1 MKLFEIGG
9 KPSNTRYLFL
19 GDYVDRGYF
28 SIEVRPILLFLF
40 VPLTGLQCLLYLWTL
55 KIWYP
60 NSFFLLRGNHEC
72 RHLTDYFT
80 FKTECKH
87 KYSERVYEACL
98 ESFCALPL
106 AAVMNKQF
114 LCIHGGISP
123 ELHTIDDI
131 RKVSPPFTST
141 PFIPI
146 ATRDIFCPI
155 HTVESIPR
163 TANVRAHVRHIVVG
177 PYRGLRPGTYHGELC
192 AQPRAGLLLLLH
204 V

>member
-9 KPSNTRYLFL
+9 KPSKTRYLFL

-28 SIEVRPILLFLF
+28 SVEVRLSSYRSPFIL
-40 VPLTGLQCLLYLWTL
+40 PLIPGDPDLQCLLYLWSL
-55 KIWYP
+55 KICYP

-98 ESFCALPL
+98 ESFCALPH
-106 AAVMNKQF
+106 AAILNKQF

-131 RKVSPPFTST
+131 RKVSPFH
-141 PFIPI
+141 PI
-146 ATRDIFCPI
+146 T
-155 HTVESIPR
+155 
-163 TANVRAHVRHIVVG
+163 
-177 PYRGLRPGTYHGELC
+177 
-192 AQPRAGLLLLLH
+192 LLFSDWSH
-204 V
+204 D